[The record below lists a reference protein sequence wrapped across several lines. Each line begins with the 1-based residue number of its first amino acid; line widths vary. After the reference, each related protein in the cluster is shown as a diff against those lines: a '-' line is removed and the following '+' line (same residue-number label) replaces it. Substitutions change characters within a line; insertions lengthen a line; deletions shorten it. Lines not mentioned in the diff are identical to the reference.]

1 MTRGVN
7 AYLRG
12 NYATA
17 LRQFKP
23 LAEQGDAWAQYWLG
37 RLYYRGEGVLKN
49 YKTALKWY
57 RLAAEQGFTDA
68 QYQLGVMYHLGR
80 GLPKNRVYSHMWYN
94 IAALKGHKNSL
105 RRRDL
110 MATEMTPAQI
120 DKSQDLAIECEK
132 KKHKGC

>member
-1 MTRGVN
+1 MALVLLLLSTVGWRTGVKPPISIMTRGVN

-23 LAEQGDAWAQYWLG
+23 LAEKGGHAW
-37 RLYYRGEGVLKN
+37 
-49 YKTALKWY
+49 
-57 RLAAEQGFTDA
+57 A
-68 QYQLGVMYHLGR
+68 QYQLGVMNHLGR
-80 GLPKNRVYSHMWYN
+80 GVPKNRVYSHMWYN

>member
-1 MTRGVN
+1 MALVFLLLSTVGWRTGVKPSISIMTRGVN

-49 YKTALKWY
+49 
-57 RLAAEQGFTDA
+57 
-68 QYQLGVMYHLGR
+68 
-80 GLPKNRVYSHMWYN
+80 
-94 IAALKGHKNSL
+94 
-105 RRRDL
+105 
-110 MATEMTPAQI
+110 
-120 DKSQDLAIECEK
+120 
-132 KKHKGC
+132 